1 MDASGGDGV
10 LVLVATP
17 LGNLGDLTRRAR
29 EALERADVLYCE
41 DTRRTRVLL
50 SAVGVASRGRLRAL
64 HEHNEA
70 ARAAEVVERVRAGQ
84 VVALVSDA
92 GTPGISDPGERVVA
106 AVVAAGL
113 AVTTAPGP
121 SAVIAALSVSGLPTD
136 RFVMEGFIP
145 RARGARAAALDAW
158 DAEGRTIV
166 FYESP
171 QRVAATLAELAARD
185 PDRRVAVCRE
195 LTKVHEEVLR
205 GTVAEVAAALAARE
219 VLGEVAV
226 VLAGARAA
234 AVDASALDAAL
245 RERLGAGL
253 SVRDAVGAVA
263 DAARRLAPRRLS
275 GGAGDPR
282 RGDRSVTL
290 LDGPLLR
297 DHADLLHE

>member
-29 EALERADVLYCE
+29 EALERADALYCE

-263 DAARRLAPRRLS
+263 DALGVSHRDAYRAALAIRGEETAR
-275 GGAGDPR
+275 
-282 RGDRSVTL
+282 
-290 LDGPLLR
+290 
-297 DHADLLHE
+297 